1 MWITS
6 CSSSLGFSAIGRPRY
21 SWSTTRESPGFEAIR
36 ELSLTDSL
44 TKLHNRR
51 YFWEVAPGIQQRRQR
66 SQTPFTVAMI
76 DIDHFKRI
84 NDTYGHGAGD
94 LVLVQVAGILSA
106 MFARED
112 VICRFGGGE
121 FCVLS
126 TSIDRAAARNRFAEL
141 RRRIQAT
148 IVDVG
153 HAEAKSPS
161 ALGSANAR
169 PHPWKT

>member
-1 MWITS
+1 
-6 CSSSLGFSAIGRPRY
+6 
-21 SWSTTRESPGFEAIR
+21 
-36 ELSLTDSL
+36 
-44 TKLHNRR
+44 
-51 YFWEVAPGIQQRRQR
+51 
-66 SQTPFTVAMI
+66 MI

-153 HAEAKSPS
+153 HAEAQVTVSIGLSQCSTASLEDMIREADSRLFVAKSLGRNRVVGPS
-161 ALGSANAR
+161 HEPGQGSLAAGSGWAR
-169 PHPWKT
+169 PATTDLVQWSRNSP